1 MQETNTHEGETYR
14 VLLLVFIGRPAARAP
29 SPISSPLVDD
39 TIGVEEELV
48 MAVYCDCCVTHY
60 IHIVCKYVC

>member
-1 MQETNTHEGETYR
+1 MQETNTQEGETYR

-39 TIGVEEELV
+39 TIRVEEELV